1 VKAEATS
8 LLEKAARAIQAAE
21 ALLARGDADFA
32 VGRSYYAMFYTATAL
47 LLEEGVSAS
56 KHSTVHALFGERF
69 AKTGRLDRKFHR
81 WLLDA
86 FDKRLES
93 DYGFGAMVAPSQAA
107 MLIEQA
113 RGFLGEARRFL
124 GLEGAESPRDQA

>member
-1 VKAEATS
+1 MKAEATS

-21 ALLARGDADFA
+21 ALLSRGDTDFS

-69 AKTGRLDRKFHR
+69 AKTARLDRKFHR

-86 FDKRLES
+86 FDKRIES
-93 DYGFGAMVAPSQAA
+93 DYGFGGAGGRGES
-107 MLIEQA
+107 A
-113 RGFLGEARRFL
+113 RPVLGDRL
-124 GLEGAESPRDQA
+124 PNSPTLSRYA